1 MRLITTDR
9 LYFILTLWIWII
21 TDQALGQQPNESV
34 PSVILGG
41 IGNVASS
48 ATNFLSGVVQRQ
60 KDLLH
65 RVTDTA
71 TDYIVS
77 AVERPR
83 ILLINATRATTGI
96 IDSAASKGLEFKLRR
111 FIEKLRSRM
120 RYGIPELDIPPLEPF
135 HLDGVR
141 IDTDN
146 PEIGNISAIITD
158 LTVYGLST
166 FIIESAKLSL
176 IGPSI
181 SVNLLFPELYATGDY
196 NVSGI
201 LGDMFTIFGSG
212 PFKATI
218 YEFRLQFTVV
228 LGYSRGLYIKDFD
241 LDFALTSVLFDIE
254 NFMGG
259 DEVGRIMNKVFQEL
273 TPQVVEIIKP
283 DILPGIKS
291 YVASRANE
299 TIQHLT
305 MRDLFNI
312 LLGENEIRDIAHLII
327 P

>member
-9 LYFILTLWIWII
+9 LYFILTLWIWIT

-48 ATNFLSGVVQRQ
+48 ATNFL
-60 KDLLH
+60 
-65 RVTDTA
+65 
-71 TDYIVS
+71 VS

-196 NVSGI
+196 NVS
-201 LGDMFTIFGSG
+201 
-212 PFKATI
+212 
-218 YEFRLQFTVV
+218 VV

>member
-1 MRLITTDR
+1 MRLKMIGR
-9 LYFILTLWIWII
+9 LFIIFPLLIWII
-21 TDQALGQQPNESV
+21 TDQTLGQPNESV
-34 PSVILGG
+34 PSIILGG
-41 IGNVASS
+41 IENVASS
-48 ATNFLSGVVQRQ
+48 ATNFLSRVVKRQ

-65 RVTDTA
+65 RMTDTA

-83 ILLINATRATTGI
+83 NLLINATRATTGI

-111 FIEKLRSRM
+111 FIEKFRSRM

-135 HLDGVR
+135 NLDGIR

-146 PEIGNISAIITD
+146 PEIGNVSAVITD
-158 LTVYGLST
+158 LTLYGLSS
-166 FIIESAKLSL
+166 FLIESAKLSL
-176 IGPSI
+176 IGPTI
-181 SVNLLFPELYATGDY
+181 SVNLLFPELYATGNY
-196 NVSGI
+196 NISGI
-201 LGDMFTIFGSG
+201 LGHMFALFGSG

-218 YEFRLQFTVV
+218 YEFRLKVTVV
-228 LGYSRGLYIKDFD
+228 VGYSRGLYIKDFD
-241 LDFALTSVLFDIE
+241 FDFTLTSVLFDIE

-259 DEVGRIMNKVFQEL
+259 DEIGRIMNKVFQEL
-273 TPQVVEIIKP
+273 TPQVIEIIKP

-291 YVASRANE
+291 YVASRVNE

>member
-1 MRLITTDR
+1 MIKFRGESSTSRDSELAIMRLRTIVR
-9 LYFILTLWIWII
+9 SFLLLFLSIWINADI
-21 TDQALGQQPNESV
+21 ARGQPESV

-48 ATNFLSGVVQRQ
+48 ATNFL
-60 KDLLH
+60 
-65 RVTDTA
+65 A
-71 TDYIVS
+71 S

-83 ILLINATRATTGI
+83 NLLINATRATTGY

-111 FIEKLRSRM
+111 FIEKFRSRM
-120 RYGIPELDIPPLEPF
+120 RYGIPELDLPPLEPF
-135 HLDGVR
+135 HLDGIL

-146 PEIGNISAIITD
+146 PEIGNVSASITD
-158 LTVYGLST
+158 LTVHGLST
-166 FIIESAKLSL
+166 FVVEKAKLSL
-176 IGPSI
+176 IGPTI
-181 SVNLLFPELYATGDY
+181 AVNLSFPEIDATGNY

-201 LGDMFTIFGSG
+201 LGDMFTLYGSG
-212 PFKATI
+212 PFKARI
-218 YEFRLQFTVV
+218 YDFRLQISVV
-228 LGYSRGLYIKDFD
+228 LGFSRGLYIRDFD
-241 LDFALTSVLFDIE
+241 LDFGLGSVSLDVE

-259 DEVGRIMNKVFQEL
+259 DEIGKIMNKVFQEL
-273 TPQVVEIIKP
+273 TPQLVEIIKP

-312 LLGENEIRDIAHLII
+312 LLGENEIRDIAHLLI